1 MRPLSKQQIRKL
13 SKLCKAAGVSF
24 DDYVDGITRESSD
37 WKWLANG
44 PKSKPKSAARA
55 SPPVSEPKQK
65 PQPWQETDSSSSSR
79 SLDEERRRKK
89 HKKHKKKEEKKRHK
103 KNKHKKD
110 KEKVE
115 EAGDEV
121 PAKSATPEQVDKEK
135 KEEEEEEKKE
145 EEEEEKKEEEEME
158 EKETPPVDARSFFQQ
173 LQKQEA
179 AKEPVGTVHSRGLP
193 APVSATAI
201 STSDKWECSKAGCGH
216 MNSKHAP
223 ACNKCGAMKRL
234 TEWR

>member
-1 MRPLSKQQIRKL
+1 MKRTKLTNPKTMRPLSKQQIRKL

-37 WKWLANG
+37 WKWLRR
-44 PKSKPKSAARA
+44 SRSR
-55 SPPVSEPKQK
+55 SRS
-65 PQPWQETDSSSSSR
+65 SSSSSR

-145 EEEEEKKEEEEME
+145 EEEME

-193 APVSATAI
+193 APVSATAT